1 MDKSSVKS
9 TQIFV
14 YCHLGKTQASSSSCS
29 CEGEL
34 AEQDTH
40 QVLIIVVAIVI
51 VINIVFCRPVL
62 QSFSQKNIIFPNYC
76 YFITIA
82 NQVNPHN
89 QLLMEAGGGIFRSK
103 PGSPQRLGSYIVK
116 CFINILD
123 TRCKFDTFMLHQF
136 FIFANLIAYSIISLT
151 FDTRIVP

>member
-1 MDKSSVKS
+1 MHTGAKKKINS

-40 QVLIIVVAIVI
+40 QVLVIVVAIVI

-62 QSFSQKNIIFPNYC
+62 QSFSQKKIF
-76 YFITIA
+76 FSLITAISS
-82 NQVNPHN
+82 
-89 QLLMEAGGGIFRSK
+89 RSQTK
-103 PGSPQRLGSYIVK
+103 
-116 CFINILD
+116 
-123 TRCKFDTFMLHQF
+123 
-136 FIFANLIAYSIISLT
+136 
-151 FDTRIVP
+151 

>member
-1 MDKSSVKS
+1 MHTGAKKKINS

-40 QVLIIVVAIVI
+40 QVLVIVVAIVI

-62 QSFSQKNIIFPNYC
+62 QSFSQKKNIFFPNCC

-116 CFINILD
+116 CFILYVSS
-123 TRCKFDTFMLHQF
+123 KLHH
-136 FIFANLIAYSIISLT
+136 L
-151 FDTRIVP
+151 